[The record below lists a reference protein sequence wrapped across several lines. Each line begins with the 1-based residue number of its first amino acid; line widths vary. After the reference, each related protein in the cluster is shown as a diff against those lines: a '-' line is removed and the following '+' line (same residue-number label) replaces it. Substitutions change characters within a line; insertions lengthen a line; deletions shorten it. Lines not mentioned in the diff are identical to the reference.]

1 MPTGRSWDDWWPRRW
16 QFRYQRWINRRIPP
30 LREVTLGQ
38 RNLFIF
44 LSMPGLGWILLA
56 TLLWVGATNY
66 QNNLAMALCF
76 LLLSVLL
83 VAIHLTFANL
93 NGLRVRF
100 VSAEP
105 VFAGEQALCR
115 FELVA
120 TSSRQQLSLDW
131 PGSPPMRVSLQAGVP
146 TYVEV
151 PFAAVRRGLYQPGRV
166 RLQSDFPFGLVRCW
180 TWLDLCCEVL
190 VYPAPLTTDYRDYA
204 QGEGDDS
211 GRMVAGTDDYFSLR
225 SYQPGDA
232 LSRVAWK
239 QFAAGRGLFVQ
250 EFVDYRGADI
260 WLDYVAMPEAD
271 PEVRLSRLCF
281 CALQLGELGRPFGL
295 RLPQQR
301 FVPAAGHEHVQ
312 RVLQAL
318 AVCPV

>member
-1 MPTGRSWDDWWPRRW
+1 MPINKTLDEWWPRRW
-16 QFRYQRWINRRIPP
+16 QFRYQRWIDRRIPP
-30 LREVTLGQ
+30 AREVALGQ

-44 LSMPGLGWILLA
+44 LSSPGLGRLLLA
-56 TLLWVGATNY
+56 VLLWVGATNY

-105 VFAGEQALCR
+105 VFAGEQAQCR

-131 PGSPPMRVSLQAGVP
+131 PGSPAVRVSLQAGVP
-146 TYVEV
+146 AYVDV
-151 PFAAVRRGLYQPGRV
+151 PCTALRRGVFQPGRV
-166 RLQSDFPFGLVRCW
+166 RLQSDFPLGLIRCW
-180 TWLDLCCEVL
+180 TWLDLCCEVV
-190 VYPAPLTTDYRDYA
+190 VYPAPVQADFRDYA

-211 GRMVAGTDDYFSLR
+211 GRMVAGTEDYFALR
-225 SYQPGDA
+225 SYQPGDP

-239 QFAAGRGLFVQ
+239 QFAAGRGVFVQ
-250 EFVDYRGADI
+250 EYVDYRGADI
-260 WLDYVAMPEAD
+260 WLDYAVMPHAD
-271 PEVRLSRLCF
+271 PEMRLSKLCF
-281 CALQLGELGRPFGL
+281 CVLQLGESGRLFGVS
-295 RLPQQR
+295 LPQQR
-301 FVPAAGHEHVQ
+301 FAPAAGHEHVQ
-312 RVLQAL
+312 RVLRAL